1 MTRIACLAILLG
13 AVLCRPVDAAAA
25 DLRVV
30 VEGLRNDKGHVNFGL
45 YDDADKFPGRAGVI
59 QSGRAKIE
67 GGRALFIFRDLKPG
81 RYAVSLFHDENDD
94 GQFNRSLI
102 GLPLEGYG
110 FSNNPRVV
118 LSAPSFDAC
127 AITVGD
133 AGAETTIKIAY

>member
-1 MTRIACLAILLG
+1 MIRIACLALVVG
-13 AVLCRPVDAAAA
+13 VLIGRPVDAAAA

-30 VEGLRNDKGHVNFGL
+30 VEGLRSDKGHVNLGL
-45 YDDADKFPGRAGVI
+45 YDDPDKFPGRAGVI
-59 QSGRAKIE
+59 QSGRAKIQA
-67 GGRALFIFRDLKPG
+67 GRAEFTFRDLKPG

-127 AITVGD
+127 AVAVGQ
-133 AGAETTIKIAY
+133 AGAETTVKIAY

>member
-1 MTRIACLAILLG
+1 MMRIACLAFLLG
-13 AVLCRPVDAAAA
+13 VLLGGPVDAAAA
-25 DLRVV
+25 DLRVTV
-30 VEGLRNDKGHVNFGL
+30 DGLHSDKGHVNLGL
-45 YDDADKFPGRAGVI
+45 YDEPDKFPGRAGVI

-67 GGRALFIFRDLKPG
+67 GGRAVFVFHDLKPG

-110 FSNNPRVV
+110 FSNNPKVA

-127 AITVGD
+127 AVAVGE
-133 AGAETTIKIAY
+133 AGAQTTIKIAY